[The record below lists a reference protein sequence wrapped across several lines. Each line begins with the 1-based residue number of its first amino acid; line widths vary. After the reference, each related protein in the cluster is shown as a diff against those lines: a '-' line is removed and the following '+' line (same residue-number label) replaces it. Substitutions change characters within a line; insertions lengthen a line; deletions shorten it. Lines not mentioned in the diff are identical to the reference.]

1 MRINYPK
8 LKDRGVEIMPICKN
22 KKNLC
27 STIALPV
34 VIFCLVFTTFYA
46 SNLYA
51 KEKAA
56 KTEKQDKTVE
66 QAKEPS
72 TKPATDNFDKDSFVP
87 LFRDYSDLDTFAE
100 MQLMHDNMERLF
112 TNTLNRLR
120 QSPGFNAKDRNFPF
134 LPKADFSENKD
145 TYTVRM
151 DVPGINKSDLKI
163 KVDGNLLMVSGKRD
177 SRQET
182 VKDDKVISAERS
194 HGEFSR
200 GFALPGGFD
209 KDTIK
214 AQCKDGVLVITIP
227 KTNTPPKGEFTV
239 KIE

>member
-1 MRINYPK
+1 MSIY
-8 LKDRGVEIMPICKN
+8 KN
-22 KKNLC
+22 KTNWC
-27 STIALPV
+27 GTIVLPV
-34 VIFCLVFTTFYA
+34 VIFCLVFITFYA

-51 KEKAA
+51 RDKEAKA
-56 KTEKQDKTVE
+56 EKQDKTVE
-66 QAKEPS
+66 KAKEPS
-72 TKPATDNFDKDSFVP
+72 AKPAIANLDESSFVP
-87 LFRDYSDLDTFAE
+87 LFRDFSDLDTFAE

-163 KVDGNLLMVSGKRD
+163 KVDGNLLIVSGKRD
-177 SRQET
+177 SQQET

-214 AQCKDGVLVITIP
+214 AQCKDGVLVITVP
-227 KTNTPPKGEFTV
+227 KTNTPQKGEFMV